1 MRSLDS
7 ETAMEEERRL
17 MYVGVTRAEDALY
30 LTLARKRMILGRG
43 PAGGS
48 GFTSNYTVPSRFLR
62 EITPGLLAGYYPPP
76 AGERRPEI
84 AQDDPFVSG
93 GWGSAP
99 KSGGNS
105 YGNNYGGNSRPT
117 NYGSSGNS
125 RPNNYG
131 SGNNYDR
138 AASSF
143 GANKNAP
150 AQQPAKPRAMRVDP
164 NAVPPHRTA
173 HSQEVNAPVSFERL
187 SVGDKVQHAKFG
199 VGTVVQVIGEQDK
212 ELYNVEFDEA
222 GRRLLDPRFAKLIKT
237 T

>member
-1 MRSLDS
+1 
-7 ETAMEEERRL
+7 
-17 MYVGVTRAEDALY
+17 MYVGVTRAEDSLY

-62 EITPGLLAGYYPPP
+62 EIAPGLLAGFYPPP
-76 AGERRPEI
+76 AGERRAEI

-93 GWGSAP
+93 GFGSAP
-99 KSGGNS
+99 AKSGGYQSGGNS

-117 NYGSSGNS
+117 NYGASGNS
-125 RPNNYG
+125 RSNNYG

-143 GANKNAP
+143 GGNRSAGGSP
-150 AQQPAKPRAMRVDP
+150 QPPAKPRAMRVDP
-164 NAVPPHRTA
+164 NAVPPAKTA
-173 HSQEVNAPVSFERL
+173 HPNVVNAPVSFERL
-187 SVGDKVQHAKFG
+187 SVGDKVQHTKFG
-199 VGTVVQVIGEQDK
+199 VGTVVQVIGDQDK